1 MTVQHDRPGTRVG
14 DTASDAASSE
24 VTLPQ
29 APLPQTALPQ
39 TILPRTGPP
48 EGTQPEPVPGAR
60 VSERLVGVA
69 LLAAGLLGFGAAFVL
84 AVEKYWLLTN
94 PFYTPSC
101 SINATVSCGPVMSS
115 AQAAVFGFPNPYL
128 GIAGFAVVAASGAML
143 LSGGR
148 LSGWYAAGLQVGV
161 LAGTA
166 FVGWLMWQS
175 LVSIGALCPYCM
187 AAWAA
192 TFTALWYVSLHNL
205 GRNRRRLPTPVR
217 PALDVATQNHSS
229 ILLGWLLLVAAVVTI
244 TVTA

>member
-1 MTVQHDRPGTRVG
+1 MTIQHDRPGTRVT

-29 APLPQTALPQ
+29 TALPQ
-39 TILPRTGPP
+39 TGPP
-48 EGTQPEPVPGAR
+48 EGTQPEPVPAAR
-60 VSERLVGVA
+60 VSDRLVGVA
-69 LLAAGLLGFGAAFVL
+69 LLVAGLLGFAAAFVL

-128 GIAGFAVVAASGAML
+128 GIAGFAVVAATGAML

-175 LVSIGALCPYCM
+175 LVVIEALCPYCM
-187 AAWAA
+187 AAWVA
-192 TFTALWYVSLHNL
+192 TFTALWYVTLHNL
-205 GRNRRRLPTPVR
+205 GRSRHRLPRTVR
-217 PALDVATQNHSS
+217 PAFDLATQNHSS
-229 ILLGWLLLVAAVVTI
+229 ILLGWFLLVTAVITI
-244 TVTA
+244 TVIA

>member
-1 MTVQHDRPGTRVG
+1 MTVQHDRPGTRVT
-14 DTASDAASSE
+14 DTASGAASPE
-24 VTLPQ
+24 VT
-29 APLPQTALPQ
+29 LPQTALPQ
-39 TILPRTGPP
+39 TGPP
-48 EGTQPEPVPGAR
+48 EGTQPETVPAAR

-69 LLAAGLLGFGAAFVL
+69 LLVAGLLGFAAAFVL

-161 LAGTA
+161 LTGTA

-175 LVSIGALCPYCM
+175 LFVIGALCPYCM

-192 TFTALWYVSLHNL
+192 TFTALWYVTLHNA
-205 GRNRRRLPTPVR
+205 GRSRRRLPAPVR
-217 PALDVATQNHSS
+217 PALDVAIQNHSS

-244 TVTA
+244 TVIA